1 MELEVKNL
9 SKSYCSFEVLKN
21 INFKCFPKDVLV
33 ILGPSGSGKS
43 TLLKTL
49 NLLELAQDGE
59 LEISGQSFNFQQKIN
74 EEQKISLRKKVG
86 MVFQQYNLWPHL
98 KVLDNLTAAPIKVLK
113 QNKKDAR
120 IKAKEL
126 LTQLEIQDKLDSWPL
141 LLSGGQQQRVA
152 IARALMMEPDVLLF
166 DEPTAALDPKITNQV
181 VKIVNDLKHT
191 EITQIIVT
199 HEVEFAKKIATHV
212 LYLEDGK
219 VIEYGDQSIFNNPQT
234 EKFKHYLNM

>member
-1 MELEVKNL
+1 
-9 SKSYCSFEVLKN
+9 
-21 INFKCFPKDVLV
+21 
-33 ILGPSGSGKS
+33 
-43 TLLKTL
+43 
-49 NLLELAQDGE
+49 
-59 LEISGQSFNFQQKIN
+59 
-74 EEQKISLRKKVG
+74 

-234 EKFKHYLNM
+234 EKFLVRQQKF